1 MLVTPRRSPP
11 LLLRLAAGFAALTL
25 LPLALAGCENNDDA
39 ATSSDDETT
48 ATTGVDDDSTS
59 TSTTGDDSSDSDSD
73 SDGTTT
79 AADDQNPFDLDRE
92 TVRLLPYSVRL
103 NRLTLLVD
111 RPASDPI
118 FAEMDKRRFELG
130 DYDHSQG
137 VNPDLAWTATRMANW
152 IAALRPICNSAVF
165 KERYPELP
173 LDLPDL
179 MHDAYGFT
187 PTADEVAPF
196 AALFDGLE
204 EDPDPEDMPG
214 DDKGTSPLDPLSAA
228 TRYETAC
235 LGVLSSLEFV
245 AQ

>member
-1 MLVTPRRSPP
+1 MTPRRSPP
-11 LLLRLAAGFAALTL
+11 LLLRLAAGLTC
-25 LPLALAGCENNDDA
+25 LPLALVACESGDDVATSQGEVASTSGGEVDDA
-39 ATSSDDETT
+39 S
-48 ATTGVDDDSTS
+48 S
-59 TSTTGDDSSDSDSD
+59 TSTTGDASDSDDD
-73 SDGTTT
+73 SGSTT
-79 AADDQNPFDLDRE
+79 AADDANPFDLDRE
-92 TVRLLPYSVRL
+92 TVRLLPYAVRL

-118 FAEMDKRRFELG
+118 FAEMDKRRFDLG

-152 IAALRPICNSAVF
+152 IAALRPICSSAVF

-173 LDLPDL
+173 LDLPEL

-204 EDPDPEDMPG
+204 ENPDPEDMPG
-214 DDKGTSPLDPLSAA
+214 DDKGTGPLDPLSAE

>member
-11 LLLRLAAGFAALTL
+11 LPLRLAALTL

-39 ATSSDDETT
+39 ATSIDDETT
-48 ATTGVDDDSTS
+48 ATTGADDDNSTDT
-59 TSTTGDDSSDSDSD
+59 TSTTGDSGDSD

-204 EDPDPEDMPG
+204 ENPDPEDMPG
-214 DDKGTSPLDPLSAA
+214 DDDKGTGPLDPLSAE